1 MTEAFRT
8 QIYELLE
15 ESKVV
20 HPIKDK
26 QKRKTLAMT
35 KDLQQILTNN
45 EKQNTSPFRVKK
57 VGDNKYEY
65 DFVSYDEW
73 NKIMTNEDENCE
85 DDLLQGKFK
94 HFKGCIT
101 TDGKDELGEDVWI
114 KLTDSQKKKYY
125 KKAQKLL
132 KDVVEGFKETIRY
145 SDDYLYVDRHQD
157 IVEMY
162 NRDWLDWTDDYEI
175 PTDIFSISIMLAQ
188 LVRYD
193 GIIKET
199 KDGIIPKV
207 KVDLTETKK
216 KKIQR
221 HRLKDCRNE

>member
-1 MTEAFRT
+1 MSWETFKP

-26 QKRKTLAMT
+26 EKRKVVTMM
-35 KDLQQILTNN
+35 KDLQQILANN
-45 EKQNTSPFRVKK
+45 EKQ
-57 VGDNKYEY
+57 D
-65 DFVSYDEW
+65 
-73 NKIMTNEDENCE
+73 IEDENCE

-125 KKAQKLL
+125 KKAQDLIIQIV
-132 KDVVEGFKETIRY
+132 DGFKEAVRY
-145 SDDYLYVDRHQD
+145 SDEYLYEDRHKE
-157 IVEMY
+157 IVNMY
-162 NRDWLDWTDDYEI
+162 NQDWVNRYDDENF
-175 PTDIFSISIMLAQ
+175 TDIFSISIMLAQ

-221 HRLKDCRNE
+221 YRLKDCRNE

>member
-1 MTEAFRT
+1 MVMSWETFKP

-26 QKRKTLAMT
+26 EKRKVVAMT
-35 KDLQQILTNN
+35 KDLQQILVNN
-45 EKQNTSPFRVKK
+45 EKRVK
-57 VGDNKYEY
+57 
-65 DFVSYDEW
+65 
-73 NKIMTNEDENCE
+73 EDKW
-85 DDLLQGKFK
+85 DDDAKELRDLIRKRQQRIDKEKRG
-94 HFKGCIT
+94 
-101 TDGKDELGEDVWI
+101 ELGEDAW
-114 KLTDSQKKKYY
+114 KELTDRQKKKYY

-132 KDVVEGFKETIRY
+132 KDVVEGFKEAIRY

-221 HRLKDCRNE
+221 YRLKDCRNE

>member
-1 MTEAFRT
+1 MTEVFRT

-26 QKRKTLAMT
+26 EKRKVVAMT
-35 KDLQQILTNN
+35 KDLQQILANN
-45 EKQNTSPFRVKK
+45 EKRVK
-57 VGDNKYEY
+57 
-65 DFVSYDEW
+65 
-73 NKIMTNEDENCE
+73 EDKW
-85 DDLLQGKFK
+85 DDDAKELRDLIRKRQQRIDKEKRG
-94 HFKGCIT
+94 
-101 TDGKDELGEDVWI
+101 ELGEDAW
-114 KLTDSQKKKYY
+114 KELTDRQKKKYY

-132 KDVVEGFKETIRY
+132 KDVVEGFKEAIRY

-207 KVDLTETKK
+207 KVDLKETKK

-221 HRLKDCRNE
+221 YRLKDCRNE

>member
-1 MTEAFRT
+1 MKLLKMRLVGFNKMTEAFRT

-15 ESKVV
+15 QSKVV

-65 DFVSYDEW
+65 DFVSYDKW

-85 DDLLQGKFK
+85 DDLLQIKFK

-101 TDGKDELGEDVWI
+101 TDGKDVKTGS
-114 KLTDSQKKKYY
+114 SQKSI
-125 KKAQKLL
+125 
-132 KDVVEGFKETIRY
+132 KDIITDLVDSLRFHIKNMKEV
-145 SDDYLYVDRHQD
+145 SDDYYEYDRNRFVSRYYDRDRDLDLNYSTDLESLSTLIVQIHKYNHIIITDGEGRD
-157 IVEMY
+157 IRTNQLIDE
-162 NRDWLDWTDDYEI
+162 RLDDEI
-175 PTDIFSISIMLAQ
+175 
-188 LVRYD
+188 
-193 GIIKET
+193 
-199 KDGIIPKV
+199 
-207 KVDLTETKK
+207 
-216 KKIQR
+216 
-221 HRLKDCRNE
+221 